1 MLGSEDTDKD
11 RDSGHAE
18 CPVPG
23 TALARATP
31 TAPCDTHCPSGRM
44 QGGPCPRGHPGL
56 APGGADGCAVLF
68 KWLQGWCGRMQLT
81 SDAKP
86 VQAAPEGRVRAG
98 QEARIP
104 RGTWVGGCSVM
115 GAAGPGRAWAAEAH
129 TAWPWCSRDDP

>member
-31 TAPCDTHCPSGRM
+31 TAPRGECKVVPVLEGTRGWHQVVLTGVRSCLSGFRAGVEGCSLHAM
-44 QGGPCPRGHPGL
+44 RSLCKQLQRAECGRGRKPASQGGP
-56 APGGADGCAVLF
+56 
-68 KWLQGWCGRMQLT
+68 
-81 SDAKP
+81 
-86 VQAAPEGRVRAG
+86 
-98 QEARIP
+98 
-104 RGTWVGGCSVM
+104 WVGGCSVM

-129 TAWPWCSRDDP
+129 MAWPWCSRDDP